1 MDSLIASELQQLEL
15 ENSSEVRDEQKVS
28 SKVIVITDGMDDES
42 DERRLLPGPAI
53 VSDDE
58 D

>member
-1 MDSLIASELQQLEL
+1 MDSLIASEIQQLEL
-15 ENSSEVRDEQKVS
+15 ENSSEVRDEQKLS
-28 SKVIVITDGMDDES
+28 SKAIDITDGIDDEN